1 MYRRDGRTRFIAS
14 LRRVLFHKHDQRED
28 HDCQYHDAT
37 KEAHHVGLHFAG
49 FHVAHTASHAR
60 DRLGHAVDDAIDHVG
75 VKGRFDIRD
84 TEYHV
89 AYEQIIQ
96 VVDVELAECE
106 AMQET
111 QKSIS
116 LYKVMNGC
124 QLEACVH
131 DVGHKQPGERDDHA
145 NPGKR
150 IGQDLTDIQSG
161 RARLH
166 VAK

>member
-1 MYRRDGRTRFIAS
+1 MWMRGGDPCGRPRPLHREAGDVSVPTPHPCPPSPLLNPFSIVKIR
-14 LRRVLFHKHDQRED
+14 RRVLFHKHDQRED
-28 HDCQYHDAT
+28 HDCQYHDAA

-49 FHVAHTASHAR
+49 FHVAHTASYAR
-60 DRLGHAVDDAIDHVG
+60 DRLRHAVDDAIDHVG

-111 QKSIS
+111 
-116 LYKVMNGC
+116 
-124 QLEACVH
+124 
-131 DVGHKQPGERDDHA
+131 
-145 NPGKR
+145 
-150 IGQDLTDIQSG
+150 
-161 RARLH
+161 
-166 VAK
+166 